1 MNGAVAW
8 GLTYPG
14 VGSFTV
20 AMRLQ
25 GAIEGRER
33 RWWAATSVWGW
44 EPPAT
49 HNPTPVP
56 ASASS
61 TAPNTTAR
69 RRRTVALRRRRG
81 KYPRRI
87 CLSLQA
93 MGEHGPCVGCSEVQ
107 RLGRRR
113 FLQLLA
119 SGVAL
124 ALAGCTSEV
133 RSLARRKDKHPEPA
147 VAGPAPIVDDAGGGP
162 PLALGNIPSPRPG
175 APQVVSAGPK
185 GTQQIALTVD
195 DGYCGDCIAQYVSF
209 AQRSGIHLT
218 LNPNGTYNELWTPS
232 IVSVV
237 REMVA
242 DKQVQIGNHTWD
254 HANLLPLSNSAISHE
269 ISRNEEWI
277 EQTFGVTARPYFRPP
292 YGYYNERV
300 KEVAAELGYTTILMW
315 NGTFGDATPET
326 PTQIIGLAE
335 QWLRPGTIMLGHLN
349 HPAILGLFDQ
359 IESIISSRN
368 LQPVTLD
375 EMFGTSRTTG

>member
-1 MNGAVAW
+1 MNGALAW

-25 GAIEGRER
+25 GAIERRER
-33 RWWAATSVWGW
+33 RWWAAASVWCC
-44 EPPAT
+44 EPVAT
-49 HNPTPVP
+49 HNQTPAP
-56 ASASS
+56 ASANS
-61 TAPNTTAR
+61 TAPSTAAM
-69 RRRTVALRRRRG
+69 RRRTTSLSRRRG
-81 KYPRRI
+81 EYPRLTG
-87 CLSLQA
+87 LSSQA
-93 MGEHGPCVGCSEVQ
+93 MSEHGPCVGCREVQ

-133 RSLARRKDKHPEPA
+133 RSLARRKEKHSESA

-162 PLALGNIPSPRPG
+162 PLELGNIPSPRPG
-175 APQVVSAGPK
+175 ASQVVSAGPK

-195 DGYCGDCIAQYVSF
+195 DGYCGDCIAQYVAF
-209 AQRSGIHLT
+209 AQHSGIHLT

-232 IVSVV
+232 IVSLV

-254 HANLLPLSNSAISHE
+254 HANLLPLSNSAISNE

-300 KEVAAELGYTTILMW
+300 KKIAAELGYTTILMW